1 MLISPRDFVDNRH
14 LRHLASAL
22 RDGTSRSVLWA
33 GPLALEGRRNGGASW
48 GESFPASRVIDYL
61 GSVPPSRYVADAF
74 DSEYSPLLLEHTSI
88 NPVHPVHL
96 AALRGSLVAHA
107 MITAWR
113 ALGADVTTT
122 YFINDLGKQVRVLV
136 DAVRRAGSL
145 DRRPPH
151 VRFDRA
157 VGVVYAAAN
166 MVAAGRWADIDVL
179 TRRFPWLDDV
189 LDIRELSRGASAT
202 DSECKDDLRSRLVEG
217 MRAVHDLA
225 TFGIDIDR
233 WEYESTL
240 TLPPVHRL
248 ATVDR
253 MRIVRINGTLCA
265 STPGGRI
272 PLVRR
277 DGSPFYFAKD
287 VENVRSRPFV
297 KMTHVIGEDQAF
309 LQRELSRL
317 TALDGKSL
325 RTFGIG
331 HVTVHGKASSA
342 RQHRIV
348 CVEDVEIEAG
358 LEGVHALALGM
369 LSVPHRARLRLP
381 LPQEK
386 WIPKVLA
393 QLQAPLR
400 EMTDPRTP
408 VNEPALEQLLT
419 FILRAPGIIRSVTMR
434 GNAHSLVTLLRHV
447 LDAYSRAGAGV
458 PEEVSSHTEQ
468 LVDLLAAS
476 CGLRRHD
483 VSERKEQ
490 A

>member
-14 LRHLASAL
+14 LRRLAPAL
-22 RDGTSRSVLWA
+22 RDGTSRSVRWS
-33 GPLALEGRRNGGASW
+33 GPLALEVRRKGGGSW
-48 GESFPASRVIDYL
+48 NESFSATRVIDYL
-61 GSVPPSRYVADAF
+61 SSVPPSRYIADAF
-74 DSEYSPLLLEHTSI
+74 DSEWPPLLLEHTSI
-88 NPVHPVHL
+88 NPVHAVHL

-122 YFINDLGKQVRVLV
+122 YFINDLGKQVRILV

-179 TRRFPWLDDV
+179 SRRFPWLDDV
-189 LDIRELSRGASAT
+189 LDITELSLGASAT
-202 DSECKDDLRSRLVEG
+202 DSEHEDELRSQLVEG
-217 MRAVHDLA
+217 MRAAAAHDLA
-225 TFGIDIDR
+225 MFGIDIDR

-240 TLPPVHRL
+240 DLPPVHRL
-248 ATVDR
+248 AAVTR
-253 MRIVRINGTLCA
+253 MRTVRINGTLCA

-272 PLVRR
+272 PLVRPN
-277 DGSPFYFAKD
+277 GVPFYFTKD

-297 KMTHVIGEDQAF
+297 NMTHVIGDDQAF
-309 LQRELSRL
+309 LQRELSQLAAR
-317 TALDGKSL
+317 DGKNL

-331 HVTVHGKASSA
+331 YVTVHGKASSA

-348 CVEDVEIEAG
+348 CVEDIENEAG
-358 LEGVHALALGM
+358 LEGVRALALGM

-386 WIPKVLA
+386 WIPKVLT
-393 QLQAPLR
+393 QLRAPLR
-400 EMTDPRTP
+400 EARTT
-408 VNEPALEQLLT
+408 VDEAAAAELLT
-419 FILRAPGIIRSVTMR
+419 FILRAPGIIRSVTKR
-434 GNAHSLVTLLRHV
+434 GNTHALVSLLRHV
-447 LDAYSRAGAGV
+447 LDAYSRAGAGL
-458 PEEVSSHTEQ
+458 PETVSAHAEQ
-468 LVDLLAAS
+468 LLDLLAVS
-476 CGLRRHD
+476 CGLRTQEKN
-483 VSERKEQ
+483 ERKEY